1 MNIRA
6 KIYGGVQATEE
17 PLLKPKRPK
26 GAKADTLEQRH
37 RATRDESR
45 NQRRSEDR
53 HRLNDERAA
62 SPSAGTSL

>member
-26 GAKADTLEQRH
+26 GAKADTLNSV
-37 RATRDESR
+37 TV
-45 NQRRSEDR
+45 RRE
-53 HRLNDERAA
+53 
-62 SPSAGTSL
+62 TS

>member
-26 GAKADTLEQRH
+26 GAKADTLNSVTVRRE
-37 RATRDESR
+37 TSSS
-45 NQRRSEDR
+45 NQRSER
-53 HRLNDERAA
+53 RPS
-62 SPSAGTSL
+62 SPQ